1 MTKRERGFE
10 KLIVISNPREGV
22 VQRDYAVGEYRD
34 KRFYEERRE
43 RGWMTRQDRLDLKLP
58 ETLEERLNA
67 KN

>member
-10 KLIVISNPREGV
+10 KLIVVSNPREGV

-43 RGWMTRQDRLDLKLP
+43 RGWL
-58 ETLEERLNA
+58 TLAERL
-67 KN
+67 KQKGMEE

>member
-43 RGWMTRQDRLDLKLP
+43 RGWK
-58 ETLEERLNA
+58 TLEERLNA